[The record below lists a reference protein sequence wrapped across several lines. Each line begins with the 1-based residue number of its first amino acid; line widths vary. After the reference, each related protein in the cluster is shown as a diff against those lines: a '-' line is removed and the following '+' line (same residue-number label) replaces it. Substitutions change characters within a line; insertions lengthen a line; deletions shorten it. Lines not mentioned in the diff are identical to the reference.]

1 MTNVGSETS
10 TLMLGVKQ
18 AQSIGL
24 GVATMTEIEID
35 NNISATVNH
44 EETSNNPDARS
55 ITLTTNSRYQTSDDP
70 LNVGSAADVFI
81 GYSNNIYY
89 GAINEIELLD
99 EATFKAKEGCR

>member
-1 MTNVGSETS
+1 MLSNVGSETS

-55 ITLTTNSRYQTSDDP
+55 ITLTTKQSLSDQRRSAERRFGSRC
-70 LNVGSAADVFI
+70 
-81 GYSNNIYY
+81 IYR
-89 GAINEIELLD
+89 LLQQYLLRCD
-99 EATFKAKEGCR
+99 QRDRTFG